1 MSMSAVTSLNNL
13 SIESAEVDFN
23 ERVDSE
29 AGFRDQIANPIFAK
43 EYEDAELVFS
53 TFKRVNERGYVCRGD
68 IEPVSHLA
76 DQYPA
81 IKRMLTRYPIN
92 SFTEEPSR
100 VNFEV
105 SNESIVRSV
114 LTALKEAFFRII
126 KFLRESLT
134 RVWDNLTSGRKRTVE
149 VDKIGPRV
157 TAMQKYVLE
166 VDLLMMDSQVKEDYL
181 PWQRRNI
188 KSAADNLS
196 KNWNSLKNNV
206 TTNQAKSKELVGVF
220 VDTLILRTVPMAI
233 MIEEFLT
240 DLGGAKTPG
249 DIGAAVAKAQMFNM
263 TTQTMA
269 ALANQVGW
277 KANGPRDPRLT
288 PFKSMVSFISGSFRS
303 QSNNRVDLSS
313 AQLTAIMAELKIEGW
328 GDLVPSDLTDAR
340 KRLEGSLRKLQDY
353 DVDKNLDPGL
363 EMHYTS
369 IVIPFI
375 NQVSVNVSALND
387 LQALAS
393 MIITTRDSAMLDI
406 ANACLGV
413 VKGMDSFISKNRD
426 KLPPATMLAVTRY
439 KAAVTQSL

>member
-1 MSMSAVTSLNNL
+1 MNAAISLTSL

-23 ERVDSE
+23 ERVDAE
-29 AGFRDQIANPIFAK
+29 AGFRDQIANPIFSK

-53 TFKRVNERGYVCRGD
+53 TFKRINERGFVCRAD

-76 DQYPA
+76 DSFPS
-81 IKRMLTRYPIN
+81 IKRMLTRYPLN

-105 SNESIVRSV
+105 SNESVIRSV
-114 LTALKEAFFRII
+114 LTALKEAFFRVI

-157 TAMQKYVLE
+157 DAMQRYIVE
-166 VDLLMMDSQVKEDYL
+166 VDKLMAESPVADEYTQ
-181 PWQRRNI
+181 WQRRNI

-206 TTNQAKSKELVGVF
+206 TTNQVKSKELVGVF

-233 MIEEFLT
+233 MIEQFLT
-240 DLGGAKTPG
+240 DLGAASTAG
-249 DIGAAVAKAQMFNM
+249 DIGVAVTKAQMFDM
-263 TTQTMA
+263 TTSSLAT
-269 ALANQVGW
+269 LANQVGW
-277 KANGPRDPRLT
+277 KSNMRSDPRLT

-303 QSNNRVDLSS
+303 QSNSRVDISPT
-313 AQLTAIMAELKIEGW
+313 ALTAMMGELRIETW
-328 GDLVPSDLTDAR
+328 GDLVPADLTDAR

-393 MIITTRDSAMLDI
+393 LIIGTRDQAMVDV
-406 ANACLGV
+406 ANSCLGV
-413 VKGMDSFISKNRD
+413 VKGMDSFIGKNRA
-426 KLPPATMLAVTRY
+426 KVSPASMVAITRY
-439 KAAVTQSL
+439 KSAVAQGL